1 MQPKLTFR
9 DGELRQISKKV
20 TPIRDRRRLIQV
32 TGRKAKFFPAPKE
45 LCIARV
51 ASMVG
56 LVIAEALWEMC
67 QAYTE
72 HGFGEAGE
80 AEYLNNTKEV
90 RNFFSVLISSA
101 GCAPP

>member
-20 TPIRDRRRLIQV
+20 TPIGDRRRLIQV

-45 LCIARV
+45 LCIPRV
-51 ASMVG
+51 GSMVG
-56 LVIAEALWEMC
+56 PVIAEALWEMC
-67 QAYTE
+67 QAYTY
-72 HGFGEAGE
+72 GFGE

-90 RNFFSVLISSA
+90 RNFFSVLTSSA